1 MIADPHRLYEGH
13 PGECIAMEKVWEEL
27 RAATRT
33 KAPVLIRGE
42 SGTGKELIARTL
54 GRATGVGP
62 WVVVNCCA
70 ISESLIESELFGHAK
85 GSFSGADRDREGLFE
100 TANGGC
106 IFLDEIGDIPPSTQ
120 ARLLRVLQEGEIRRV
135 GESRVRKVDVRV
147 IAATNRD
154 LEEAMSQGSFREDL
168 FYRLN
173 VHQVLLPALR
183 ERREDIPGLV
193 KFLIKKH
200 TRAGNTLRVVTP
212 DAMSMLQ
219 AYPWAGNVREL
230 ESVIVRVQA
239 FGGMGALKADDLRT
253 HLKPVSSGIQISQPL
268 LAMNYAGLRM
278 AQDDLERQFIQ
289 EHLRLYRGSV
299 VRAAAAMGIGRT
311 ALHNRFKALGIDAA
325 KIRAQVKDGEKH
337 R

>member
-33 KAPVLIRGE
+33 RAPVLIRGE

-54 GRATGVGP
+54 GRATGAGP

-100 TANGGC
+100 TANGGG

-147 IAATNRD
+147 IAATNRN
-154 LEEAMSQGSFREDL
+154 LEEAMAQGSFREDL

-183 ERREDIPGLV
+183 QRREDVPGLV

-200 TRAGNTLRVVTP
+200 TRAGYPLRPVTP
-212 DAMSMLQ
+212 DAMSTLQ
-219 AYPWAGNVREL
+219 AYPWPGNVREL
-230 ESVIVRVQA
+230 ESVIVRVLA
-239 FGGMGALKADDLRT
+239 FGGHMALKSDDLRA
-253 HLKPVSSGIQISQPL
+253 HLKPLPSGLEITQPFL
-268 LAMNYAGLRM
+268 DMTYVGLRM
-278 AQDDLERQFIQ
+278 AQDDLERQYIQ
-289 EHLRLYRGSV
+289 EHLRAHRGSV
-299 VRAAAAMGIGRT
+299 VKAAAAMGIGRT
-311 ALHNRFKALGIDAA
+311 ALHNRFKALGIDA
-325 KIRAQVKDGEKH
+325 KKLRVEIRSD
-337 R
+337 